1 MTRCLRLPVPMLD
14 AKVFLKLLQLDLQAH
29 PPQAPVT
36 KVWLRAEPAEPRRAQ
51 NGLFVP
57 EAPEAEKLSVTL
69 ARIERVVGKS
79 VVDGRWRRSVSGRRR
94 W

>member
-1 MTRCLRLPVPMLD
+1 MLD

-79 VVDGRWRRSVSGRRR
+79 PVGSR
-94 W
+94 